1 MSGPGAAAPRLS
13 RRLTLEGAIRVAD
26 GAGGYA
32 IVWQALGQVW
42 AEVTPVGA
50 RERAGE
56 SVTLSGVTYRIR
68 VRSAPEG
75 APSRP
80 RPDQRLREGVRIFR
94 ITAVSESD
102 PSGLYLTLN
111 AVEEV
116 RS

>member
-1 MSGPGAAAPRLS
+1 MSAAGSGSPRLS
-13 RRLTLEGAIRVAD
+13 RRLALEEMVRVAD
-26 GAGGYA
+26 GAGGYT
-32 IVWQALGQVW
+32 IVWQVLGQIW

-80 RPDQRLREGVRIFR
+80 RPDQRLREGGRIFR
-94 ITAVSESD
+94 ITAVSEAD
-102 PSGLYLTLN
+102 PSGLYLTLS